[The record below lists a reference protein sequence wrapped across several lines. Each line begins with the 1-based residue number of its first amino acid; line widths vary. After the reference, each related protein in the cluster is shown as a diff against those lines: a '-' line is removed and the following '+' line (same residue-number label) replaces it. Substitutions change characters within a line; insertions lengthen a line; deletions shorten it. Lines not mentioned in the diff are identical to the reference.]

1 MKAVGISSESDL
13 DKVKSFC
20 EVCDQI
26 LSDAKPAN
34 RHALPGGNGVQFDW
48 SILSNRSWSKPWMLA
63 GGLNASNVQTAVKLT
78 NAKQL
83 DLSSSVEL
91 SPGIKDATKMKN
103 FMQALDNCN
112 FGN

>member
-1 MKAVGISSESDL
+1 MYKR
-13 DKVKSFC
+13 
-20 EVCDQI
+20 Q
-26 LSDAKPAN
+26 
-34 RHALPGGNGVQFDW
+34 PGGNGVQFDW
-48 SILSNRSWSKPWMLA
+48 SILANKSWSKPWMLA
-63 GGLNASNVQTAVKLT
+63 GGLNAGNVQTAVKIT

-91 SPGIKDATKMKN
+91 SPGVKDAAQMKN

>member
-1 MKAVGISSESDL
+1 
-13 DKVKSFC
+13 
-20 EVCDQI
+20 
-26 LSDAKPAN
+26 
-34 RHALPGGNGVQFDW
+34 
-48 SILSNRSWSKPWMLA
+48 MLA
-63 GGLNASNVQTAVKLT
+63 GGLNAGNVQTAVKIT

-91 SPGIKDATKMKN
+91 SPGIKDAAKMKN